1 LSRLPEDDN
10 VLEQLTIHTVENLDE
25 MPALIWFFKAQ
36 SLPNCKEDLI
46 MNLAIS
52 FSNLPYIAIY
62 PGEAQLYPPYPE

>member
-1 LSRLPEDDN
+1 VQGRVRISIRL
-10 VLEQLTIHTVENLDE
+10 LY
-25 MPALIWFFKAQ
+25 LIWFFKAQ

-52 FSNLPYIAIY
+52 FSSLPYIAIY